1 MALNDT
7 SLVPYG
13 AAMRE
18 RFLCDPFFL
27 NLNHG
32 SFGTYP
38 LAVRNVLRQYQDQ
51 VEGRPDPF
59 IRYNTPKELD
69 KSREA
74 VARLLNVPR
83 DECVFVKN
91 ATTGVA
97 TVLQNLPFES
107 NDVIIHF
114 ETVYGAVEKGIASL
128 VESRPVQIR
137 KVHYEMPISHEELV
151 ERFLDVVKTA
161 QREGLNV
168 KVAIFDVI
176 TSLPA
181 VRFPFERL
189 TQVCREEGIL
199 SLIDGAHGIGQIP
212 LDLGQLQPDFFA
224 SNCHKWLFVPR
235 GCCVLYIPKRNQH
248 LIRTTLPTS
257 WGYIPP
263 PDGPKTAPSIMQ
275 SDDANKTAFESLFE
289 FVATS
294 DDTPYFCVPAALEFR
309 EKVCGGEEKIYAYL
323 ETLAKEAADIV
334 AEVLGTEVMQEPN
347 LNPGEESQLRRCG
360 MSTVRLPITTR
371 VELAR
376 RTDSAVLL
384 SPGEGGAVVD
394 WFQRRITERYGT
406 FLPLVEHGGWLWVRL
421 CAQVY
426 LEKKDFERAAQVLKE
441 VCAQFAAERAREKSR
456 L

>member
-1 MALNDT
+1 MGSRTDPFP
-7 SLVPYG
+7 VPYG

-18 RFLCDPFFL
+18 QFLCDPNFL

-38 LAVRNVLRQYQDQ
+38 KAVRTVLREYQDR

-59 IRYNTPKELD
+59 IRYTTPKELD

-74 VARLLNVPR
+74 IAKVLNVPR

-97 TVLQNLPFES
+97 TVLQNLPFKP

-128 VESRPVQIR
+128 VESRTVNVR
-137 KVHYEMPISHEELV
+137 RVKYEMPISHEELV
-151 ERFLDVVKTA
+151 ERFLDVVKATRA
-161 QREGLNV
+161 EGLNA
-168 KVAIFDVI
+168 KVALFDLI

-199 SLIDGAHGIGQIP
+199 SLIDGAHGVGQIP
-212 LDLGQLQPDFFA
+212 LDLGELQPDFLA

-235 GCCVLYIPKRNQH
+235 GCCVLYVPKCNQH
-248 LIRTTLPTS
+248 LMRTTLPTS

-263 PDGPKTAPSIMQ
+263 ADGAETSPSIMQ
-275 SDDANKTAFESLFE
+275 SDDPNKTAFESLFE

-294 DDTPYFCVPAALEFR
+294 DDTPYFCVPAAIDFR

-323 ETLAKEAADIV
+323 ESLARDAADIV
-334 AEVLGTEVMQEPN
+334 ASALGTEVMEEPN
-347 LNPGEESQLRRCG
+347 LAPGEQSQLRRCG
-360 MSTVRLPITTR
+360 MSTVRLPIATR
-371 VELAR
+371 QELAASKEG
-376 RTDSAVLL
+376 TVLIKAN
-384 SPGEGGAVVD
+384 EGGAAVK
-394 WFQRRITERYGT
+394 WFQSTLTEKYST
-406 FLPLVEHGGWLWVRL
+406 FVPLVEHGGWLWVRL
-421 CAQVY
+421 SAQVY
-426 LEKKDFERAAQVLKE
+426 LEKKDFEWLAGVLKE
-441 VCAQFAAERAREKSR
+441 LCARFAEERV
-456 L
+456 